1 MKKLL
6 VLALVLLM
14 LAMNALPALAV
25 DVEIVADPCQEIGT
39 VKGTLRV
46 ALAGYI
52 RAIDTTDSSVIVE
65 VAVGN
70 RLGEKCLEKLVL
82 IETKEDTR
90 FLLSGGTVIKFS
102 DLKTGD
108 QVSVNGL
115 INNDITDT
123 DKIDEWVAD
132 RITKGALLI
141 SK

>member
-1 MKKLL
+1 MKKIL
-6 VLALVLLM
+6 VLSLVLLM

-25 DVEIVADPCQEIGT
+25 VEIKADPCQEIGT

-52 RAIDTTDSSVIVE
+52 KGIDDDNQSVIVE
-65 VAVGN
+65 VLVGN
-70 RLGEKCLEKLVL
+70 RLGEKCLEKMVL
-82 IETKEDTR
+82 IETKSDTR

-102 DLKTGD
+102 DLEID
-108 QVSVNGL
+108 DPVSVNGL
-115 INNDITDT
+115 INNDITDV

-132 RITKGALLI
+132 RITVGALLV